1 MSLSSK
7 YTTSY
12 TKQINR
18 TQDKVNIYL
27 YRVEYLEKMLRNREM
42 SMDQRSKLEEEL
54 AEIKKQLLDSENDLK
69 NFYGE
74 NRKTFIVVVLFMFFS
89 FLFYVVYIMIV
100 GPK

>member
-1 MSLSSK
+1 MSAG

-27 YRVEYLEKMLRNREM
+27 YRVEYLEKMLRNKEM
-42 SMDQRSKLEEEL
+42 SMEQRTKLDEEL
-54 AEIKKQLLDSENDLK
+54 AEIKKQLLDSENELK
-69 NFYGE
+69 HCYGE
-74 NRKTFIVVVLFMFFS
+74 NRKTFIIVVLFMFFS